1 MRNQLFKS
9 LLISGLREKETIFWI
24 LLFPLILFT
33 IMVLIFSNMTGEDLN
48 FKMAVIDHS
57 GDGMGSTIIHQVFE
71 DISTPENP
79 EDEPL
84 YSIIDVKN
92 KDQALVLLKE
102 QHIDVIVEIPENF
115 NQNFNQ
121 VVFFSK
127 ISSISSDNKPTV
139 IVESVPIRNLS
150 KLASDVM
157 KQILAEVNLEAA
169 KRMNISIPDA
179 TISTEM
185 VGQAQDFNY
194 ADYFLAG
201 ILIMGFFSTGF
212 FNMGINMTYF
222 RRKGIFKRF
231 ACTPIKNSTLISAT
245 ILSNLVFMVMSFVIL
260 LIYAKLFYHV
270 TWAIFYPESILF
282 ILISAILSL
291 SFGIFLG
298 SVSKTPNGAAGLAN
312 ILFFPMQF
320 LGGLYFPVFDLS
332 PAVRW
337 FVYINPITYLAAGMR
352 QSMGLMDAPLPYYTL
367 FLIPILWIVVL
378 LLISVKIFKWDG
390 GEIA

>member
-71 DISTPENP
+71 DISTTENP
-79 EDEPL
+79 EDDPL

-127 ISSISSDNKPTV
+127 ISSISTDNKPTI
-139 IVESVPIRNLS
+139 IVESVPMRNLS

-185 VGQAQDFNY
+185 VGQTQDFNY

-212 FNMGINMTYF
+212 LNMGINMTYF

-231 ACTPIKNSTLISAT
+231 ACTPIKKSKLISAT

-298 SVSKTPNGAAGLAN
+298 SVSKTPNGASGLAN

-352 QSMGLMDAPLPYYTL
+352 QSMRLMDAPLPYYTL
-367 FLIPILWIVVL
+367 FLIPILWTAVL

>member
-9 LLISGLREKETIFWI
+9 LLISGLRERETIFWT
-24 LLFPLILFT
+24 LLFPLIIFT

-48 FKMAVIDHS
+48 FKMAVIDNS

-71 DISTPENP
+71 GISTPENQ

-92 KDQALVLLKE
+92 KNQALDLLKE
-102 QHIDVIVEIPENF
+102 QHIDLIVEIPENF

-127 ISSISSDNKPTV
+127 ISAISSENKPT
-139 IVESVPIRNLS
+139 IIIERVPMRNLS
-150 KLASDVM
+150 QIASDIM
-157 KQILAEVNLEAA
+157 EQILAEVNLEAA
-169 KRMNISIPDA
+169 KRMNVKIPNA
-179 TISTEM
+179 SISTEI
-185 VGQAQDFNY
+185 VGQTQNFNY

-222 RRKGIFKRF
+222 RKKGIFKRF
-231 ACTPIKNSTLISAT
+231 ACTPLKNRTLFYAT
-245 ILSNLVFMVMSFVIL
+245 ILSNLVFMAISFVIL
-260 LIYAKLFYHV
+260 LIYAKLFYKV
-270 TWAIFYPESILF
+270 SWAIFYPESILF
-282 ILISAILSL
+282 LIISAILSL

-298 SVSKTPNGAAGLAN
+298 SVSKTPNSASALAN

-332 PAVRW
+332 PAIKW
-337 FVYINPITYLAAGMR
+337 FIYINPITYLAAGVR
-352 QSMGLMDAPLPYYTL
+352 QSMGLMEAPLPY
-367 FLIPILWIVVL
+367 FSLILVPMLWSIVL

>member
-9 LLISGLREKETIFWI
+9 LLISGLRERETIFWT
-24 LLFPLILFT
+24 LLFPLIIFT

-48 FKMAVIDHS
+48 FKMAVIDNS

-71 DISTPENP
+71 GISTPENQ

-92 KDQALVLLKE
+92 KNQALDLLKE
-102 QHIDVIVEIPENF
+102 QHIDLIVEIPENF

-127 ISSISSDNKPTV
+127 ISAISSENKPTI
-139 IVESVPIRNLS
+139 IVERVPMRNLS
-150 KLASDVM
+150 QIASDIM
-157 KQILAEVNLEAA
+157 EQILAEVNLEAA
-169 KRMNISIPDA
+169 KRMNVKIPNA
-179 TISTEM
+179 SISTEI
-185 VGQAQDFNY
+185 VGQTQNFNY

-222 RRKGIFKRF
+222 RKKGIFKRF
-231 ACTPIKNSTLISAT
+231 ACTPLKNRTLFYAT
-245 ILSNLVFMVMSFVIL
+245 ILSNLVFMAISFVIL
-260 LIYAKLFYHV
+260 LIYAKLFYKV
-270 TWAIFYPESILF
+270 SWAIFYPESILF
-282 ILISAILSL
+282 LIISAILSL

-298 SVSKTPNGAAGLAN
+298 SVSKTPNSASALAN

-332 PAVRW
+332 PAIKW
-337 FVYINPITYLAAGMR
+337 FIYINPITYLAAGVR
-352 QSMGLMDAPLPYYTL
+352 QSMGLMEAPLPY
-367 FLIPILWIVVL
+367 FSLILVPMLWSIVL

>member
-71 DISTPENP
+71 DISTTENP
-79 EDEPL
+79 EDDPL

-115 NQNFNQ
+115 NQNFNK

-127 ISSISSDNKPTV
+127 ISSISTDNKPTI
-139 IVESVPIRNLS
+139 IVESVPMRNLS

-185 VGQAQDFNY
+185 VGQTQDFNY

-212 FNMGINMTYF
+212 LNMGINMTYF

-231 ACTPIKNSTLISAT
+231 ACTPIKKSKLISAT

-298 SVSKTPNGAAGLAN
+298 SVSKTPNGASGLAN

-367 FLIPILWIVVL
+367 FLIPILWTAVL

>member
-1 MRNQLFKS
+1 MRNQLFKC
-9 LLISGLREKETIFWI
+9 LLVSGLREKETIFWI
-24 LLFPLILFT
+24 LLFPLIIFT

-48 FKMAVIDHS
+48 FKMAVIDNS
-57 GDGMGSTIIHQVFE
+57 GDGMGSTIINQVFE
-71 DISTPENP
+71 GISTPESS
-79 EDEPL
+79 EDDPL
-84 YSIIDVKN
+84 YSIIDVKD
-92 KDQALVLLKE
+92 KDQALTLLKE

-127 ISSISSDNKPTV
+127 ISSVSSENKPTI
-139 IVESVPIRNLS
+139 IVESVPMRNLS

-169 KRMNISIPDA
+169 KRMNIKIPDA

-185 VGQAQDFNY
+185 VGQTQNFNY

-201 ILIMGFFSTGF
+201 IIIMGFFSTGF

-231 ACTPIKNSTLISAT
+231 ACTPIKNSTLIFAT
-245 ILSNLVFMVMSFVIL
+245 ILSNLVFMLMSFVVL

-282 ILISAILSL
+282 MLISAVLSL
-291 SFGIFLG
+291 AFGIFLG
-298 SVSKTPNGAAGLAN
+298 SVSKTPNGASGLAN

-320 LGGLYFPVFDLS
+320 LGGLYFPVFDLP

-337 FVYINPITYLAAGMR
+337 FVYINPITYLAAGIR
-352 QSMGLMDAPLPYYTL
+352 QSMGLMNAPLPYFTL
-367 FLIPILWIVVL
+367 FLVPMIWAVVL
-378 LLISVKIFKWDG
+378 LLISIKIFKWDG

>member
-1 MRNQLFKS
+1 
-9 LLISGLREKETIFWI
+9 
-24 LLFPLILFT
+24 
-33 IMVLIFSNMTGEDLN
+33 MVLIFSNMTGEDLN

-139 IVESVPIRNLS
+139 IVESVPMRNLS

-298 SVSKTPNGAAGLAN
+298 SVSKTPNGADGLAN

-352 QSMGLMDAPLPYYTL
+352 QSMRLMDAPLPYYTL

>member
-71 DISTPENP
+71 DISTTENP
-79 EDEPL
+79 EDDPL

-127 ISSISSDNKPTV
+127 ISSISTDNKPTI
-139 IVESVPIRNLS
+139 IVESVPMRNLS

-185 VGQAQDFNY
+185 VGQTQDFNY

-212 FNMGINMTYF
+212 LNMGINMTYF

-231 ACTPIKNSTLISAT
+231 ACTPIKKSKLISAT

-298 SVSKTPNGAAGLAN
+298 SVSKTPNGASGLAN

-320 LGGLYFPVFDLS
+320 LGGALLS
-332 PAVRW
+332 G
-337 FVYINPITYLAAGMR
+337 F
-352 QSMGLMDAPLPYYTL
+352 
-367 FLIPILWIVVL
+367 
-378 LLISVKIFKWDG
+378 
-390 GEIA
+390 

>member
-71 DISTPENP
+71 DISTTENP
-79 EDEPL
+79 EDDPL

-127 ISSISSDNKPTV
+127 ISSISTDNKPTI
-139 IVESVPIRNLS
+139 IVESVPMRNLS

-185 VGQAQDFNY
+185 VGQTQDFNY

-212 FNMGINMTYF
+212 LNMGINMTYF

-231 ACTPIKNSTLISAT
+231 ACTPIKKSKLISAT

-298 SVSKTPNGAAGLAN
+298 SVSKTPNGASGLAN

-367 FLIPILWIVVL
+367 FLIPILWTAVL

>member
-1 MRNQLFKS
+1 MRNQLFKC
-9 LLISGLREKETIFWI
+9 LLVSGLREKETIFWI
-24 LLFPLILFT
+24 LLFPLIIFT

-48 FKMAVIDHS
+48 FKMAVIDNS

-71 DISTPENP
+71 GISTPESS
-79 EDEPL
+79 EDDPL
-84 YSIIDVKN
+84 YSIIDVKD
-92 KDQALVLLKE
+92 KDQALTLLKE

-127 ISSISSDNKPTV
+127 ISSVSSENKPTI
-139 IVESVPIRNLS
+139 IVESVLMRNLS

-169 KRMNISIPDA
+169 KRMNIKIPDA

-185 VGQAQDFNY
+185 VGQTQNFNY

-201 ILIMGFFSTGF
+201 IIIMGFFSTGF

-231 ACTPIKNSTLISAT
+231 ACTPIKNSTLIFAT
-245 ILSNLVFMVMSFVIL
+245 ILSNLVFMVMSFVVL

-282 ILISAILSL
+282 MLISAVLSL
-291 SFGIFLG
+291 AFGIFLG
-298 SVSKTPNGAAGLAN
+298 SVSKTPNGASGLAN

-320 LGGLYFPVFDLS
+320 LGGLYFPVFDLP

-337 FVYINPITYLAAGMR
+337 FVYINPITYLAAGIR
-352 QSMGLMDAPLPYYTL
+352 QSMGLMNAPLPYFTL
-367 FLIPILWIVVL
+367 FLVPMIWAAVL
-378 LLISVKIFKWDG
+378 LLISIKIFKWDG

>member
-24 LLFPLILFT
+24 LLFPLIIFT

-48 FKMAVIDHS
+48 FKMAVIDNS
-57 GDGMGSTIIHQVFE
+57 ADGMGSTIIHQVFE
-71 DISTPENP
+71 GISTPESP
-79 EDEPL
+79 EDDPL

-92 KDQALVLLKE
+92 KEQALTLLKE
-102 QHIDVIVEIPENF
+102 RHIDVIVEIPENF

-127 ISSISSDNKPTV
+127 ISSVSSENKPTI
-139 IVESVPIRNLS
+139 IVESVPMRNLS

-169 KRMNISIPDA
+169 KRMNISIPEA
-179 TISTEM
+179 MISTET
-185 VGQAQDFNY
+185 VGQTQDFNY

-231 ACTPIKNSTLISAT
+231 ACTPINNSTLIYAT

-282 ILISAILSL
+282 ILLSALLSL

-298 SVSKTPNGAAGLAN
+298 SVSKTPNGASGLAN

-352 QSMGLMDAPLPYYTL
+352 QSMGLMDAPLPYFTL
-367 FLIPILWIVVL
+367 FLIPILWTVVL